1 MKGDE
6 NVEEKEKRY
15 QMKRLLSMR
24 RNDGR
29 SEGRRELMIMMIK
42 KELK

>member
-1 MKGDE
+1 M
-6 NVEEKEKRY
+6 VEEKEKRY

-24 RNDGR
+24 RSAGR
-29 SEGRRELMIMMIK
+29 SDGRRELMIMMIK